1 MTYASSVWGPSL
13 LSKVD
18 GAKQIPSNSA
28 FSQKCKRA
36 LSNAEFNQL
45 LDKGFCQH
53 TFPNQ
58 QTLLFAIRTASVSR
72 EHDVAIE
79 AIDLERKE
87 LVGFRHFRIYEGK
100 AFGKPI
106 PAEGCG
112 RLRIQSDFSPETWE
126 VFRQAGI
133 PNRDALIV
141 TPTGDAA
148 FWIKPGYRKQDKNG
162 YNDFSHILMNT
173 VIRIV
178 NGLGIDT
185 FEINE
190 IGGRNP
196 KARRPLTEYHSKEF
210 GMLPVDG
217 NPGKMIITL

>member
-1 MTYASSVWGPSL
+1 MTFITWKPTL
-13 LSKVD
+13 TSKVD
-18 GAKQIPSNSA
+18 RTIQIPADSL
-28 FSQKCKRA
+28 FSQKCKRS
-36 LSNAEFNQL
+36 LSDAEFNQL

-58 QTLLFAIRTASVSR
+58 RTLVFTIRTASIFR
-72 EHDVAIE
+72 EHDVTIE

-87 LVGFRHFRIYEGK
+87 LVAFRHFRIYEGE

-112 RLRIQSDFSPETWE
+112 RLEIQSDFSPEAWE

-133 PNRDALIV
+133 PNRVAPISS
-141 TPTGDAA
+141 PTGDAA
-148 FWIKPGYRKQDKNG
+148 FWIKPGYRKQDNNG
-162 YNDFSHILMNT
+162 YNGFSHILMST

-190 IGGRNP
+190 VGGRNP
-196 KARRPLTEYHSKEF
+196 KARHALTEYHSKEF

-217 NPGKMIITL
+217 KPGKMIITL